1 MNLEI
6 KNVSKTLPEYR
17 QVIDLVKNS
26 FPKEEQY
33 PIWLLK
39 LWALKK
45 NVHFLGM
52 LKEKPIP
59 SRNCQKS
66 GLKKLLT
73 I

>member
-33 PIWLLK
+33 LCGKIRPDAGEAAKTLGLEEK
-39 LWALKK
+39 CT
-45 NVHFLGM
+45 FLG
-52 LKEKPIP
+52 
-59 SRNCQKS
+59 
-66 GLKKLLT
+66 LLSK
-73 I
+73 

>member
-33 PIWLLK
+33 PIWLL
-39 LWALKK
+39 
-45 NVHFLGM
+45 NFG
-52 LKEKPIP
+52 P
-59 SRNCQKS
+59 
-66 GLKKLLT
+66 
-73 I
+73 

>member
-45 NVHFLGM
+45 MCIFG
-52 LKEKPIP
+52 
-59 SRNCQKS
+59 
-66 GLKKLLT
+66 LT
-73 I
+73 IKMMSFVVFLILSVMKR